1 MAQHMPWLDGKT
13 LWDIDSRLI
22 ADIIR
27 ARTAKA
33 SNATIKRGLVA
44 LSSVLNFA
52 IDQGWRDDNPAL
64 ITACSWI
71 ALVELDCS
79 SSY

>member
-33 SNATIKRGLVA
+33 SNATIKRSRGPVVRL
-44 LSSVLNFA
+44 
-52 IDQGWRDDNPAL
+52 
-64 ITACSWI
+64 
-71 ALVELDCS
+71 ELCH
-79 SSY
+79 